1 MKIFG
6 SPSKN
11 KDSEILQTS
20 LELFRRHGITSV
32 SMDDIASKLRIS
44 KKTIYRK
51 FENKEELVE
60 KVIDHLFAKHF
71 RFLEDSDLEKL
82 PIRDRIKKIYNYGIK
97 EMIQFE
103 PVFYIDLNKYYPA
116 AFLKYK
122 VHRKTI
128 IFNKVK
134 TILEEGQI
142 NGYIDKD
149 LNVNLFCELN
159 LLNLDRILS
168 ESRLSK
174 HHSPEILMKHTVG
187 VNLNGIL
194 TP

>member
-11 KDSEILQTS
+11 KDIEILQTA
-20 LELFRRHGITSV
+20 LELFRSHGITSV

-44 KKTIYRK
+44 KKTIYRR

-71 RFLEDSDLEKL
+71 NFLKDPDLERL
-82 PIRDRIKKIYNYGIK
+82 PIRNKIKKIYKYGIR
-97 EMIQFE
+97 EMILFA
-103 PVFYIDLNKYYPA
+103 PVFFIDLNKYYPA

-122 VHRKTI
+122 VHRRTL
-128 IFNKVK
+128 IFNKIK
-134 TILEEGQI
+134 SMLEEGQI
-142 NGYIDKD
+142 KGEIDKD

-168 ESRLSK
+168 ESKLSK
-174 HHSPEILMKHTVG
+174 HYSPEILMKHTVG

>member
-11 KDSEILQTS
+11 KDPEILQTI
-20 LELFRRHGITSV
+20 LELFRSHGISSV

-71 RFLEDSDLEKL
+71 RYLDDSNLEKL
-82 PIRDRIKKIYNYGIK
+82 PIRNKIKRIYNYGIK
-97 EMIQFE
+97 EMVQFE
-103 PVFYIDLNKYYPA
+103 PVFYIDLNKYYPS

-122 VHRKTI
+122 VHRRTL
-128 IFNKVK
+128 IFNKIK
-134 TILEEGQI
+134 SMLEEGQI
-142 NGYIDKD
+142 KGEIDKD

-168 ESRLSK
+168 ESKLSK
-174 HHSPEILMKHTVG
+174 HYSPEILMKHTVG

-194 TP
+194 TR